1 MQNERPR
8 RGRQYIPRKHHGG
21 NQSPRNQNYSPSA
34 SFNFNRGGSS
44 QQKHH
49 QQPRRNSDRFK
60 REILAQVERLVKQNN
75 TIIELLSRL
84 NRQAGGDDVPAAREP
99 AGKEGGEAPEPGNEA
114 VQFDDE

>member
-8 RGRQYIPRKHHGG
+8 RGRQYIPRKQHGG
-21 NQSPRNQNYSPSA
+21 NQPPRSQNYSPSA

-44 QQKHH
+44 QQKH

-60 REILAQVERLVKQNN
+60 REILTQVERLVKQNN
-75 TIIELLSRL
+75 TIIQLLTQL
-84 NRQAGGDDVPAAREP
+84 NRKAGGDDVPEVQEP
-99 AGKEGGEAPEPGNEA
+99 AAKKQDETPEPGNEA